1 MSERGLDR
9 DYVAV
14 LEPRAQKEAEEEAR
28 ARALSP
34 SLRGHERREGGE
46 RKKENI
52 CSDNDSSLPTGGD
65 TETINRP
72 ECNGTKRAVK
82 YFFLINIKR
91 PLPIYHIPH
100 ISLKLDS

>member
-14 LEPRAQKEAEEEAR
+14 LEPRAQEEAEEEAR

-72 ECNGTKRAVK
+72 ECNDPKRAVK
-82 YFFLINIKR
+82 LLFF
-91 PLPIYHIPH
+91 
-100 ISLKLDS
+100 

>member
-14 LEPRAQKEAEEEAR
+14 LEPRAQEEAEEEAR

-52 CSDNDSSLPTGGD
+52 CSDNDSSQPTGGD

-72 ECNGTKRAVK
+72 ECNHPKRAVK
-82 YFFLINIKR
+82 FFFNKHKTPHYLYITYH
-91 PLPIYHIPH
+91 IYH
-100 ISLKLDS
+100 